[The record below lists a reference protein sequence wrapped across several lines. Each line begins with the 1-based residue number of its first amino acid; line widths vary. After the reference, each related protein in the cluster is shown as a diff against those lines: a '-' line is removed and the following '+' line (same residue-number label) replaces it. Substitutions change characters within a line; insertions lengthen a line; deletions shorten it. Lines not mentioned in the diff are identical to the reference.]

1 MSYRRV
7 LIVVAAL
14 VIARPVLAQKPPS
27 SWGVVASVTP
37 NWTVADRTKYF
48 FGGGEVAMDGSEF
61 TIGVARGRE
70 LSGDWGFSYVRMKVN
85 DGSTVSDTEA
95 QCEVFSNGCFTFGEK
110 RITRGVMLSGI
121 KANKFV
127 SFVTIKR
134 RVQIGLN
141 MGVGVGTFKGDVETH
156 EYSADFVSF
165 NQQTGKSTGRQTE
178 KIFIEPA
185 TALFFSKWVPVGDLQ
200 AAAAVIVARG
210 VKVRVAGGIGWPGD
224 HVFTLSGVYLF
235 GAR

>member
-141 MGVGVGTFKGDVETH
+141 MGVIGQNIYGIIVFMSVATTLIAPPLLKLAFGSPTEVEQ
-156 EYSADFVSF
+156 EII
-165 NQQTGKSTGRQTE
+165 RQ
-178 KIFIEPA
+178 
-185 TALFFSKWVPVGDLQ
+185 G
-200 AAAAVIVARG
+200 
-210 VKVRVAGGIGWPGD
+210 
-224 HVFTLSGVYLF
+224 
-235 GAR
+235 